1 MALLGIILQILA
13 FSLALSPDTLHVMSV
28 AVVVTNED

>member
-1 MALLGIILQILA
+1 MALLGIILHILA

-28 AVVVTNED
+28 WR